1 MLKRIG
7 RWMNE
12 MMAEAKEKI
21 QEGDLKASVT
31 TKSQKLSTRD
41 TFQTAIEGSQSDAV
55 IISREC

>member
-1 MLKRIG
+1 
-7 RWMNE
+7 